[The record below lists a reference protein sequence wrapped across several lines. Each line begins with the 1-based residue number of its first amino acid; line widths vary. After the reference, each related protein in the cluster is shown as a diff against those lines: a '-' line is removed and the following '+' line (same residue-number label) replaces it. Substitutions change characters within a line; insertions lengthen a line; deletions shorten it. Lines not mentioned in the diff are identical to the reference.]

1 MKKRLIFAGF
11 LLILAIG
18 LAGCADKKP
27 AAPQE
32 TAPQENAE
40 QGSEIQSATVIFFKE
55 PVNFLAQEGVDID
68 QTNIVFNRNRAA
80 CIDEIERL
88 ASMIKSIDKWS
99 AGTAGR
105 DELYVDGGF
114 GLSDDERLY
123 YFSYTDNT
131 IFYEIISMDPET
143 EKVNVEFYFAALSAT
158 DMEYIRSL
166 KDSKDGFKH

>member
-1 MKKRLIFAGF
+1 MER
-11 LLILAIG
+11 
-18 LAGCADKKP
+18 
-27 AAPQE
+27 
-32 TAPQENAE
+32 
-40 QGSEIQSATVIFFKE
+40 
-55 PVNFLAQEGVDID
+55 QEGPIPGIGGGAEPRDRVEKHGFFSL
-68 QTNIVFNRNRAA
+68 VFNRNRAA

-99 AGTAGR
+99 AGTTGR

-114 GLSDDERLY
+114 GLSDERLY

-131 IFYEIISMDPET
+131 IFYQIISMDPET

-166 KDSKDGFKH
+166 KDSKDGFKY